1 MNINVSKQR
10 LSNLELL
17 HRPNISLNGK
27 ISNET
32 LSFFLQRLQE
42 VRGSNEHLVMELNTE
57 GGDADIA
64 RRIALEIRLFVR
76 HAEQDAYCV
85 GKTNVYSAGVTI
97 FAAFPRERRFLTE
110 DAVLLVH
117 ERRLDQAVPL
127 CGPIKASIQII
138 REQLSMLETAHE
150 LEMEGFREL
159 VEGSRLSVEELY
171 ERATSNCYLHARE
184 ALELRLVAE
193 ILS

>member
-1 MNINVSKQR
+1 MGHQCLEQR
-10 LSNLELL
+10 LSDAELL

-27 ISNET
+27 ISADT
-32 LSFFLQRLQE
+32 LTFFLRRLQD
-42 VRGSNEHLVMELNTE
+42 VREANEHLVMELNTE

-64 RRIALEIRLFVR
+64 RRIAMEIRLFRR
-76 HAEQDAYCV
+76 HTGRDVYCV
-85 GKTNVYSAGVTI
+85 GKTYVYSAGVTI

-117 ERRLDQAVPL
+117 ERRLDQAVQL

-138 REQLSMLETAHE
+138 REQLNLLEAAHQ

-159 VEGSRLSVEELY
+159 VQGSKLSVEELY
-171 ERATSNCYLHARE
+171 ERATSNCYLHAEE
-184 ALELRLVAE
+184 ALGLGLVGE
-193 ILS
+193 ILK